1 MNVYR
6 KVLLVQ
12 LIMFSVFF
20 VMGGY
25 TIVEHFFR
33 ADYPW
38 INFILLGLLLAAGVY
53 GFQMY
58 RKKDDRVCV
67 ITQKEVSLIRYLLYG
82 YFLFYVLDI
91 ILPSV
96 VPSIDRNLLAI
107 VTGIILM
114 GIAVYG
120 IILQLRILK
129 VK

>member
-6 KVLLVQ
+6 KVLMVQ

-25 TIVEHFFR
+25 TIIEHFFR

-38 INFILLGLLLAAGVY
+38 INFILLGLLLLAGIY

-67 ITQKEVSLIRYLLYG
+67 ITQQEVTVIRYLLYG
-82 YFLFYVLDI
+82 YFLFYVLEI
-91 ILPSV
+91 ILPSII
-96 VPSIDRNLLAI
+96 PSIDRNILAI

-114 GIAVYG
+114 GIATYG